1 MSSRAMVWKRLMLV
15 LLGVA
20 VGACSPAGPAA
31 PPAGSKGGPT
41 EAPRATVAA
50 GAAQPTAQA
59 AAPTAV
65 QPPTTVRI
73 TDLQITS
80 GAGEYIAVKKGY
92 FREEG
97 IQPELV
103 GMATTDL
110 LPSLVSGQ
118 VDVVAG
124 IIVGSALFN
133 AFGRGIPVKIVADHG
148 ANLPNASA
156 GAVVIRKELADSG
169 AYRGPADLRGRKV
182 ALTTLGGAPDLVMDR
197 FLRSAGLTIADV
209 ETVVMPFPDMLPA
222 LGNGAVDAAW
232 SQEPFTTIGIERGIL
247 VRGPTGHDIY
257 PGQQIGLLVFG
268 ERMLKDRPLAVRFLR
283 AYVRGVRDYV
293 RAMQERDPAAFE
305 EVVPILIEHTTMK
318 DRALFE
324 KAIPSGLRPDPLPN
338 AQSIADDQEW
348 YLAHGHQTQRINVQD
363 FVDTS
368 YVEQAIREL
377 GSAGR

>member
-1 MSSRAMVWKRLMLV
+1 MSRRGMLWTRLTLI

-20 VGACSPAGPAA
+20 VAACSPAAPAA
-31 PPAGSKGGPT
+31 APAASKSAPT
-41 EAPRATVAA
+41 EATRGAPAA
-50 GAAQPTAQA
+50 GTAVPATQA
-59 AAPTAV
+59 AAPTAAL
-65 QPPTTVRI
+65 PPATVRI

-80 GAGEYIAVKKGY
+80 GAGEYIAVEKGY

-133 AFGRGIPVKIVADHG
+133 AFGRGISVKIVADHG

-169 AYRGPADLRGRKV
+169 AYRGPTDLRGRKV

-197 FLRSAGLTIADV
+197 YLRSGGLTIADV

>member
-1 MSSRAMVWKRLMLV
+1 
-15 LLGVA
+15 
-20 VGACSPAGPAA
+20 
-31 PPAGSKGGPT
+31 
-41 EAPRATVAA
+41 
-50 GAAQPTAQA
+50 
-59 AAPTAV
+59 
-65 QPPTTVRI
+65 VRI

-133 AFGRGIPVKIVADHG
+133 AFGRGISVKIVADHG

-169 AYRGPADLRGRKV
+169 AYRGAADLRGRKV

-197 FLRSAGLTIADV
+197 FLRSGGLTIADV

-247 VRGPTGHDIY
+247 VRGPTGHDIH

-324 KAIPSGLRPDPLPN
+324 KAIPSGLRADPLPN